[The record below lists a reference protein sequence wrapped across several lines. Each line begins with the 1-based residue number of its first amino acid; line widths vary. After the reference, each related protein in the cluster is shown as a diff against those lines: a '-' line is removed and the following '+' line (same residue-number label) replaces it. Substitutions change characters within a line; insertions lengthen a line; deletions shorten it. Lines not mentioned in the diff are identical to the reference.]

1 MANNAAA
8 LHIQTLTHLQSFLE
22 SSQHFGRKIKLIPL
36 ILIGINQGDF
46 FSFLLGLCVFQ
57 HVHIHTVYVPQV
69 VRGELPAGLRAG
81 LLHLVE
87 GVWGGAGEELAEEE
101 AV

>member
-1 MANNAAA
+1 M
-8 LHIQTLTHLQSFLE
+8 IKCIPVILT
-22 SSQHFGRKIKLIPL
+22 
-36 ILIGINQGDF
+36 GISQGDF
-46 FSFLLGLCVFQ
+46 FSVVFVFAMCVYKN
-57 HVHIHTVYVPQV
+57 INIYIYVPQV
-69 VRGELPAGLRAG
+69 VRGELPAALGAG